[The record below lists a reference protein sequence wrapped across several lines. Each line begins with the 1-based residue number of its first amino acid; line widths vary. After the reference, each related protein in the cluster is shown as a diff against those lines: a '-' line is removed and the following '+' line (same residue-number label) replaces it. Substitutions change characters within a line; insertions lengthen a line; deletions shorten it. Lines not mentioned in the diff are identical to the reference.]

1 LNGRTYVITGSKGGC
16 GATTLALEIG
26 KRFRAAGARSVL
38 IDGDLTGRR
47 SHAVMLDLIQQ
58 LDQTRAPG
66 SPAIA
71 AGDYCDLFELTN
83 SYEDGFA
90 VKAEAVEAGL
100 DPLPAD
106 APLIADLPQPFAA
119 AVRPMV
125 SRALR
130 YLVVVEPT
138 LLGVSAAHQ
147 LLLAMTR
154 FGIPSAR
161 VALVLN
167 SRDGKMEIQR
177 SEIQVT
183 LATPVVAQLP
193 PMTDRNYQKALATLA
208 DALLRLPHLESLADL
223 RPSASIPAGDRR
235 LQPMRTG
242 KTVNT
247 VSTVS
252 EDIKLPVARASN
264 VAGSLRETIKNEI
277 HESMMHRVDFGTAA
291 RMYTDVAKMA
301 ELTAQ
306 VNQIATELIAARRDV
321 GSVEEA
327 AQLKQEVIQEALGL
341 GPIEALM
348 YDPTITEIMVNG
360 SREIYV
366 ERRGKIEILPS
377 RFVNERQVRLV
388 IERVLAPLGRRIDE
402 ASPMV
407 DARLADGSRVNA
419 TIPPLSIDGPT
430 LTIRRFGTNRLT
442 FSDLCRSG
450 SVTAGIVDFLR
461 AAVEARLNIVVSGGT
476 GSGKT
481 TLLNA
486 LSSFIPRTD
495 RIITIED
502 AAELLLDQ
510 PHVVRLESRPP
521 NLEGVG
527 EIRIRECLRNAL
539 RMRPDRIVVGE
550 CRGAEAL
557 DMLQAMNTG
566 HDGSLTTVHA
576 NSSRDALSRI
586 ETMVMMAGFDLPVR
600 AIREQVSSAV
610 DVVIQI
616 SRFSDGSRKLSSISE
631 VIGMEGEVVT
641 MQELIRFRQH
651 GLDANRGI
659 IGGFE
664 ATGVQ
669 PQCLRRFGELGVDF
683 DPLALGVTTL
693 PAVASW
699 SAR

>member
-1 LNGRTYVITGSKGGC
+1 
-16 GATTLALEIG
+16 
-26 KRFRAAGARSVL
+26 
-38 IDGDLTGRR
+38 
-47 SHAVMLDLIQQ
+47 
-58 LDQTRAPG
+58 
-66 SPAIA
+66 
-71 AGDYCDLFELTN
+71 
-83 SYEDGFA
+83 
-90 VKAEAVEAGL
+90 
-100 DPLPAD
+100 
-106 APLIADLPQPFAA
+106 
-119 AVRPMV
+119 
-125 SRALR
+125 
-130 YLVVVEPT
+130 
-138 LLGVSAAHQ
+138 
-147 LLLAMTR
+147 
-154 FGIPSAR
+154 
-161 VALVLN
+161 
-167 SRDGKMEIQR
+167 
-177 SEIQVT
+177 
-183 LATPVVAQLP
+183 
-193 PMTDRNYQKALATLA
+193 
-208 DALLRLPHLESLADL
+208 
-223 RPSASIPAGDRR
+223 
-235 LQPMRTG
+235 MRTS
-242 KTVNT
+242 N
-247 VSTVS
+247 S
-252 EDIKLPVARASN
+252 PVASGSN
-264 VAGSLRETIKNEI
+264 GIGTPETIKNEI

-291 RMYTDVAKMA
+291 RMYTDAAKLA

-306 VNQIATELIAARRDV
+306 VNQIAAELIAERRDV
-321 GSVEEA
+321 GSVDEA
-327 AQLKQEVIQEALGL
+327 ARLKQEVIQEALGL

-348 YDPTITEIMVNG
+348 YDPTVTEIMVNG

-366 ERRGKIEILPS
+366 ERRGKIEMMSS

-442 FSDLCRSG
+442 FADLCASG
-450 SVTAGIVDFLR
+450 SVTAGITDFLR
-461 AAVEARLNIVVSGGT
+461 ASVEARLNIVVSGGT

-550 CRGAEAL
+550 CRGGEAL

-600 AIREQVSSAV
+600 AIREQVSAAV
-610 DVVIQI
+610 DLVIQI
-616 SRFSDGSRKLSSISE
+616 SRFSDGSRKLTSICE
-631 VIGMEGEVVT
+631 VIGMEGDVVT
-641 MQELIRFRQH
+641 MQELVRFRQH
-651 GLDANRGI
+651 GVDASRGI
-659 IGGFE
+659 LGGFE

-669 PQCLRRFGELGVDF
+669 PSCLRRFGELGVDF
-683 DPLALGVTTL
+683 DPLALGV
-693 PAVASW
+693 PAVSTAASW